1 MTEAERQEDRSQK
14 SADALRAMLTA
25 LATAGIGASV
35 ALRETARFNLWY
47 FAAIAFAVS
56 LLFVLVSWFL
66 VKHRALKRRDA
77 AKKNGGKEP
86 TFPENQRSWYWDR
99 RAAYLLGVGVLLLG
113 IGLLPLK

>member
-25 LATAGIGASV
+25 LATAGMGASV

-47 FAAIAFAVS
+47 FAAIAFAGS

-66 VKHRALKRRDA
+66 VKHRAITRRNA
-77 AKKNGGKEP
+77 AKVGAKEP
-86 TFPENQRSWYWDR
+86 TFLETQRSWYWDR